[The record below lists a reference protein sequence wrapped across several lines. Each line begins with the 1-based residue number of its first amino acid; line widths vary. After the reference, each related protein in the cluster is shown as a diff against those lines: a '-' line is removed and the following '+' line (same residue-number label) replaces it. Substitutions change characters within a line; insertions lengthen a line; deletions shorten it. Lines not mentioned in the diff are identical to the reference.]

1 MSQVLYR
8 KYRAQDFDHLV
19 GQTHIVPILK
29 NAVKTGNLSHAYL
42 FTGSRGTGKTSTA
55 RIFAKAVNCLNRK
68 EDGNPC
74 NECTVC
80 TAVTKGHFLDLIEID
95 AASNRGIDQIRELKE
110 KIEFSPVEGKYK
122 IYIIDEVH
130 MLTTEAFNALLKT
143 LEEPPS
149 HVIFI
154 LATTDVHKLPPTIL
168 SRCQRYDFRLGSD
181 EEITHILE
189 DISTQENLKISKDGI
204 RILVDNAKG
213 SYRDALSLLDVVV
226 SGQLDSKDPKEVS
239 ESEIR
244 EILGIPDSTM
254 VYYLLEK
261 VVYNDKVAALEMV
274 REIDKKGINLQ
285 QFVKYCLIMLRD
297 ILIQKMKESLNPK
310 EYSFAVDLSLQ
321 QILSLINYFLVAD
334 RNLRNS
340 PIPALE
346 LEMIIGSV
354 DFTNPAPVQVVKPA
368 PKKPEVKKPVKE
380 PEEKKEDKVVERKI
394 NLKEEKKVVEES
406 VNTIEFAKDL
416 DVSVIKQ
423 NWKLLTKKIQ
433 PANGHLFAFLER
445 VNILGFEND
454 KLQLEVPFQ
463 FHKDRIE
470 DPKSREAIYLVC
482 KEVYGKQFAF
492 ECIVNDN
499 IKNKKKVEP
508 DFILN
513 KISESIKP
521 QEVKVEKQADG
532 GKEAFKQ
539 KVSKDIEAIFEDM

>member
-1 MSQVLYR
+1 
-8 KYRAQDFDHLV
+8 
-19 GQTHIVPILK
+19 
-29 NAVKTGNLSHAYL
+29 
-42 FTGSRGTGKTSTA
+42 
-55 RIFAKAVNCLNRK
+55 
-68 EDGNPC
+68 
-74 NECTVC
+74 
-80 TAVTKGHFLDLIEID
+80 
-95 AASNRGIDQIRELKE
+95 
-110 KIEFSPVEGKYK
+110 
-122 IYIIDEVH
+122 
-130 MLTTEAFNALLKT
+130 
-143 LEEPPS
+143 
-149 HVIFI
+149 
-154 LATTDVHKLPPTIL
+154 
-168 SRCQRYDFRLGSD
+168 
-181 EEITHILE
+181 
-189 DISTQENLKISKDGI
+189 
-204 RILVDNAKG
+204 
-213 SYRDALSLLDVVV
+213 
-226 SGQLDSKDPKEVS
+226 
-239 ESEIR
+239 
-244 EILGIPDSTM
+244 
-254 VYYLLEK
+254 
-261 VVYNDKVAALEMV
+261 MV

-297 ILIQKMKESLNPK
+297 ILIDKMKDTLDPK

-346 LEMIIGSV
+346 LEMIIGAV
-354 DFTNPAPVQVVKPA
+354 DFTEHKSVESPKPL
-368 PKKPEVKKPVKE
+368 PKKPEEKKPVKVVKE
-380 PEEKKEDKVVERKI
+380 DKKEDDKVVERKI
-394 NLKEEKKVVEES
+394 NLKEEKIVEKEPENS
-406 VNTIEFAKDL
+406 VEFAKDL

-423 NWKLLTKKIQ
+423 NWKILTKKIQ

-492 ECIVNDN
+492 ECVVNDN

-521 QEVKVEKQADG
+521 QEVKVEKPADG
-532 GKEAFKQ
+532 GKEVYKQ